1 MKAQTI
7 RPEQPEQVAPF
18 AASVEKFEAV
28 VQQLGSA
35 STCEMTHSEVE
46 QLIDTEGKE
55 LMRRLLQDHLSLRA
69 RQEQERGLS
78 GPVLGADL
86 VPRTHQRTGAVGMMT
101 LFGPVQVEHTSY
113 QMPGVEGLQPLD
125 AMLNVPPESYS
136 LGVSRRIAL
145 EVAKSSFEE
154 AVTALKETTG
164 ARVPKRQLQELTVR
178 AAVDFDE
185 FYKRRAVRPPVLT
198 AVPQGFHEELVVLT
212 ADGKGVVM
220 RREAL
225 LEATRRAAE
234 AEEHKMDKR
243 LSKGEKKNRKR
254 MATVAG
260 VYTVLPNPRTPED
273 ILSDLAPVRLVE
285 SEQERPRPQD
295 KRVWASL
302 IKTQEMVLREAFE
315 EAHRRD
321 PHRLKTWVALSDGNK
336 KQLELFQALARE
348 YRVQLTIILDIIH
361 VLEYLWKATT
371 VFNKEGTPAAEQWV
385 NERFL
390 EVLRGRGCQ
399 VAAGIRRSA
408 TKRGL
413 TKTQR
418 KAADKCASYLLK
430 YGSFMHYSEY
440 LDRGFP
446 IATGVIEGAC
456 RYLIKDRMDI
466 TGARWG
472 LASAEAV
479 LRLRALRTSGD
490 FMEYWTFHERCEYER
505 NHAARYAG
513 GEVPGLLPPAQ
524 TARPRRGH
532 LTLVN

>member
-1 MKAQTI
+1 M
-7 RPEQPEQVAPF
+7 
-18 AASVEKFEAV
+18 
-28 VQQLGSA
+28 
-35 STCEMTHSEVE
+35 
-46 QLIDTEGKE
+46 
-55 LMRRLLQDHLSLRA
+55 
-69 RQEQERGLS
+69 
-78 GPVLGADL
+78 
-86 VPRTHQRTGAVGMMT
+86 
-101 LFGPVQVEHTSY
+101 
-113 QMPGVEGLQPLD
+113 GVTV
-125 AMLNVPPESYS
+125 NVW
-136 LGVSRRIAL
+136 
-145 EVAKSSFEE
+145 
-154 AVTALKETTG
+154 
-164 ARVPKRQLQELTVR
+164 LTV
-178 AAVDFDE
+178 
-185 FYKRRAVRPPVLT
+185 
-198 AVPQGFHEELVVLT
+198 VPLGLHEELVVLT

-260 VYTVLPNPRTPED
+260 VYTILPNPRTPED

-336 KQLELFQALARE
+336 KQLELFQALAQE

-390 EVLRGRGCQ
+390 EVLRGRGSQ
-399 VAAGIRRSA
+399 VAGGIRRSA

-456 RYLIKDRMDI
+456 RYLIKDRMDVI
-466 TGARWG
+466 EVDSGVDYRRRTLEQDHVYHSPLGDATDDRLAATFAR
-472 LASAEAV
+472 LATSKPSAEKHITILGRDVAV
-479 LRLRALRTSGD
+479 RWQADGVIWFDFAAL
-490 FMEYWTFHERCEYER
+490 CETPRSQNDYLELAQSYHTLILS
-505 NHAARYAG
+505 N
-513 GEVPGLLPPAQ
+513 VPLLA
-524 TARPRRGH
+524 TKDSNVIRR
-532 LTLVN
+532 LTLLVDVLYDHRVKLIISAAAPLVEIAAVDDDVKDSDTRRVLSEFSRTASRLTEMQSAEYMSEPHLPSLIR